1 MIAYTIRR
9 LLLIIPTFILVTM
22 IVFLSVRFI
31 PGDVVDLMVAEMS
44 MQIGLGAD
52 ETAARLAETLGL
64 NVPIQIQYGRWLGIL
79 PQESGEFAGLFQFE
93 FGNSLWKNLPVLD
106 EFIDRLPV
114 SLEVGIIA
122 IVIGLILSV
131 PIGVYS
137 AIRQDTVTDY
147 AGRTLAIICISA
159 PGFWIATMVMVYPSI
174 WWGWTP
180 ALKYVPLVVDPG
192 SNLLQFLLPGSIM
205 GLIMLGSVMRIT
217 RTMMLEVLRQ
227 DYIRTAWSKGLNER
241 TVIVRHA
248 LKNALIPVITI
259 IGMMV
264 PMMIG
269 GTVIIEQ
276 IFVLPGVGR
285 YMFEAI
291 SRRDYPVVSGV
302 NVFLA
307 TTILVVNLV
316 VDLTYAWLDPRIRYH

>member
-1 MIAYTIRR
+1 MIAYMIRR
-9 LLLIIPTFILVTM
+9 ILLIIPTFILVTI

-31 PGDVVDLMVAEMS
+31 PGDVVDLMVSEMS
-44 MQIGLGAD
+44 MQMGMGAD
-52 ETAARLAETLGL
+52 ETYARLAEALGMD
-64 NVPIQIQYGRWLGIL
+64 VPIQIQYGRWLGVL

-93 FGNSLWKNLPVLD
+93 FGNSLWKGLPVIN
-106 EFIDRLPV
+106 EFAERLPV
-114 SLEVGIIA
+114 SLEVGVIA

-137 AIRQDTVTDY
+137 AIRQDTATDY
-147 AGRTLAIICISA
+147 AGRTFAIICISV

-180 ALKYVPLVVDPG
+180 PLKYIPLVADPMA
-192 SNLLQFLLPGSIM
+192 NLLQFLLPGSIM

-227 DYIRTAWSKGLNER
+227 DYIRTAWAKGLRER
-241 TVIVRHA
+241 TVITRHA
-248 LKNALIPVITI
+248 MKNALIPVITI
-259 IGMMV
+259 VGMMV
-264 PMMIG
+264 PMLIG

-285 YMFEAI
+285 FMYEAI
-291 SRRDYPVVSGV
+291 TRRDYPVISAV

-307 TTILVVNLV
+307 SIVLIVNLV
-316 VDLTYAWLDPRIRYH
+316 VDLTYAWLDPRVRYS